1 MEGKM
6 RKVKALDLKASR
18 LSISCADG
26 SYFTFELNQDQLLLL
41 IKQAVEAVW
50 FGYLLVPRD

>member
-1 MEGKM
+1 M